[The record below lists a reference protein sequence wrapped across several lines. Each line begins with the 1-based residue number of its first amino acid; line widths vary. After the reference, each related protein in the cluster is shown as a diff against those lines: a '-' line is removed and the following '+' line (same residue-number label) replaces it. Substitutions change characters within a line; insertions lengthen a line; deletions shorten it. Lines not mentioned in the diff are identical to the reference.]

1 MSQPLTKTMRDELEA
16 HGLEAH
22 ELHLLARALCCSELD
37 EEFEK
42 QLYALAIVGLTELAD
57 WIIGRKRFNT
67 LSEIDISRVL
77 RVFLEIRSDIPSVE
91 SLAEDFGISE
101 ARGRSMLSRMN
112 YGEARHVKARSYRF
126 TAQSLSDELSHTKV
140 EKGRKALTVDIQRLA
155 YIQDAV
161 WEILSSSQSDCS
173 DTERPEM
180 THRDRHGATVLA
192 TPKTWEYIMKWME
205 KKAKEIEGNS

>member
-1 MSQPLTKTMRDELEA
+1 MSQPLMKTMRDELEA
-16 HGLEAH
+16 HGLESN
-22 ELHLLARALCCSELD
+22 ELHLLARALSCSDMD

-42 QLYALAIVGLTELAD
+42 RLYALAVVGLTELAD
-57 WIIGRKRFNT
+57 WVVGRKRFNT

-77 RVFLEIRSDIPSVE
+77 RIFLEIRSDAPSIE

-126 TAQSLSDELSHTKV
+126 TAQSLSNELSQTKV
-140 EKGRKALTVDIQRLA
+140 EKGRKSLTVDVQRLA

-161 WEILSSSQSDCS
+161 WELMSGQRYCPDV
-173 DTERPEM
+173 ERPEV

-192 TPKTWEYIMKWME
+192 TPNTWECIMKWME
-205 KKAKEIEGNS
+205 KKAEEIEGNS